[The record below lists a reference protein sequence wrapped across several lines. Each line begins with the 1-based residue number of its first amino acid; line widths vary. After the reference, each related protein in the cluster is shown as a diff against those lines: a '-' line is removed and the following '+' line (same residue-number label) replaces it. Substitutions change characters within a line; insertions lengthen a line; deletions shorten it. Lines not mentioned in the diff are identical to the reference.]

1 MLMQAPTPEM
11 VQEWK
16 NVWNKYKDALQPN
29 RKYGQEIVDYL
40 FSKYIL
46 TEIYSERAS
55 KAVFNNVI
63 KNKPNA
69 EKLPPNTKPKPKTFY
84 IENQGNGQVLFE
96 KQDEIFKGDKI
107 FVGVDIES
115 GYYCI
120 EGSSMLWD
128 ELCAFQGVDEKD
140 IQNAYCVAQYIACL
154 KKFDKLQDILDE

>member
-16 NVWNKYKDALQPN
+16 NVWNKYKDALKPN
-29 RKYGQEIVDYL
+29 RKSGQEMVDYL

-46 TEIYSERAS
+46 TEIYSKRAY

-63 KNKPNA
+63 KNKPNS
-69 EKLPPNTKPKPKTFY
+69 EKLPLNTKPNPKTFY
-84 IENQGNGQVLFE
+84 IENKGNGKTLFE
-96 KQDEIFKGDKI
+96 KQDEVFKGDKI
-107 FVGVDIES
+107 FVGIDTES
-115 GYYCI
+115 GYFCV
-120 EGSSMLWD
+120 EGSSILWD

-140 IQNAYCVAQYIACL
+140 IQNAYCIAQYIACL